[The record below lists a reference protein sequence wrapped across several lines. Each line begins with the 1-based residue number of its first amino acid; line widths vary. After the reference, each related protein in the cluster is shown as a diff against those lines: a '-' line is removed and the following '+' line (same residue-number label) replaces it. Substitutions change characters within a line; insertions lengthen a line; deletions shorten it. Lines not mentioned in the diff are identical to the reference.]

1 MPEYRVVKKPSAL
14 TSSPLTSDEKDLVVG
29 GNEAA
34 IGTDIA
40 DGKHATQLDVWYPS
54 GKTIVAAKLNG
65 KTIASWSF
73 KGRVSPEDCR
83 EWYLASVQSGASV

>member
-1 MPEYRVVKKPSAL
+1 MPEYRHIKKPAAL
-14 TSSPLTSDEKDLVVG
+14 SVTPLTEAEREITAS

-54 GKTIVAAKLNG
+54 DKTIVAAKLNG

-73 KGRVSPEDCR
+73 KGCVSPEDCR
-83 EWYLASVQSGASV
+83 EWYVSQVARRIE